1 MNQRCEKRTPAS
13 PPQRA
18 SRRHVD
24 RNRDGSGRPLGANLR
39 AQPRACLRIRLRAR
53 ASRARGRSSKIS
65 AAPGADPW
73 YPRGHPRARRRRRVG
88 SPGHHHR
95 IHSRRAR
102 SSRRRRSE
110 ATVRANLRAAPSHRA
125 PRPPPR
131 APSLIPS
138 RSSPFP
144 FARIQVRPPARR
156 RAAHPRPE
164 ISSPRRKHHRHSRS
178 ANPSRARRRARPRL
192 PRRANRRTPLPRRFR
207 ARRGRGCRRV
217 DPREFP
223 TMVPTQ
229 DGRR

>member
-1 MNQRCEKRTPAS
+1 MSTETAMVQSAPSAPTSAPNPAPAS
-13 PPQRA
+13 EFVSEPVRPAHAGARRK
-18 SRRHVD
+18 SRRPPALTRGTPGDIPALAVAAA
-24 RNRDGSGRPLGANLR
+24 SGLLGIIIGYILGAR
-39 AQPRACLRIRLRAR
+39 
-53 ASRARGRSSKIS
+53 
-65 AAPGADPW
+65 D
-73 YPRGHPRARRRRRVG
+73 RRVADDQKRRCA
-88 SPGHHHR
+88 R
-95 IHSRRAR
+95 I
-102 SSRRRRSE
+102 SE
-110 ATVRANLRAAPSHRA
+110 PPPPHRA

-164 ISSPRRKHHRHSRS
+164 ISSPRRKHHRRSRS

-192 PRRANRRTPLPRRFR
+192 PGRANRRTPLPRRFR